1 MKELGYIVCDKPLK
15 RMNLCL
21 KVIGLS
27 DFKERDITMP
37 TLIVG
42 WENAKLLLG
51 EKFNILEN
59 KVNDTLYW
67 CFYKNEKRTIYDRVM
82 NEFIRNIVMNLHKQI
97 PYKSI
102 NIFRLDKSDVKNLLK
117 SFYEIEQTVFI
128 SDKTIYVYNKK
139 LIYGIS
145 IEELEYFGIRK
156 ERIINILMKFDKTKV
171 FLDEKQLDYTVRYMF
186 KDFKYLFPYLLT

>member
-27 DFKERDITMP
+27 DFKARDITMP

-82 NEFIRNIVMNLHKQI
+82 NEFIRNIVLNLHKQI

-102 NIFRLDKSDVKNLLK
+102 NIFRLNKSDVKNLLK

>member
-27 DFKERDITMP
+27 DFKDRDITMP

-82 NEFIRNIVMNLHKQI
+82 NEFIRNIVLNLHKQI

-102 NIFRLDKSDVKNLLK
+102 NIFRLNKSDVKNLLK

>member
-27 DFKERDITMP
+27 DFKARDITMP

-82 NEFIRNIVMNLHKQI
+82 NEFIRNIVLNLHKQI

-102 NIFRLDKSDVKNLLK
+102 NIFRLNKSDVKNLLK

-128 SDKTIYVYNKK
+128 SDKTIYVYNQK

-186 KDFKYLFPYLLT
+186 KDFKYLFPYLLS

>member
-82 NEFIRNIVMNLHKQI
+82 NEFIRNIVLNLHKQI

>member
-27 DFKERDITMP
+27 DFKARDITMP

-82 NEFIRNIVMNLHKQI
+82 NEFIRNIVLNLHKQI

-102 NIFRLDKSDVKNLLK
+102 NIFRLNKSDVKNLLK

-156 ERIINILMKFDKTKV
+156 ERIINIIMKFDKTKV

>member
-27 DFKERDITMP
+27 DFKDRDITMP

-82 NEFIRNIVMNLHKQI
+82 NEFIRNIVLNLHKQI

-145 IEELEYFGIRK
+145 LEELEYFGIRK

-171 FLDEKQLDYTVRYMF
+171 FFDEKQLDYTVRYMF

>member
-1 MKELGYIVCDKPLK
+1 
-15 RMNLCL
+15 
-21 KVIGLS
+21 
-27 DFKERDITMP
+27 
-37 TLIVG
+37 
-42 WENAKLLLG
+42 
-51 EKFNILEN
+51 
-59 KVNDTLYW
+59 
-67 CFYKNEKRTIYDRVM
+67 M
-82 NEFIRNIVMNLHKQI
+82 NEFIRNIVLNLHKQI

-102 NIFRLDKSDVKNLLK
+102 NIFRLNKSDVKNLLK

-156 ERIINILMKFDKTKV
+156 ERIINIIMKFDKTKV